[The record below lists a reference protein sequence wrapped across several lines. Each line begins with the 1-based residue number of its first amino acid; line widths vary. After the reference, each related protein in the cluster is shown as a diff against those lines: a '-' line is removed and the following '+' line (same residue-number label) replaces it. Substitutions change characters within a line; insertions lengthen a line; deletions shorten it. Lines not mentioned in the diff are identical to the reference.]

1 MSADHAHES
10 RAAKIVRRLAVP
22 IVLFWVAIA
31 AVTNATVPQLEVVGE
46 ERSAPLNAADAPSTL
61 AMRHIGKVF
70 NEFDSDSSAM
80 VVLEGEKP
88 LGAQAHQFYN
98 TLVQRLNDDHE
109 HVQHVADYWGDP
121 ITAGGSQSKDG
132 KAAYV
137 QVYVAGNQGE
147 ALSNE
152 SVDAV
157 RRIIA
162 ETPAPDGIK
171 AYVSGEAPTIT
182 DQFEV
187 GNAGAAQVTIITF
200 AVIAVMLLVVYR
212 SLITTAL
219 VLAMVMVELSA
230 ARGIV
235 AALGHT
241 GVIGLSTYATNLLT
255 MLAIAAGTDYAIFSS
270 AAIRRHARQAKIA
283 RPPIRRCISR
293 PLT

>member
-1 MSADHAHES
+1 MSANHAHES

-137 QVYVAGNQGE
+137 QVYVAGN
-147 ALSNE
+147 
-152 SVDAV
+152 
-157 RRIIA
+157 
-162 ETPAPDGIK
+162 
-171 AYVSGEAPTIT
+171 
-182 DQFEV
+182 
-187 GNAGAAQVTIITF
+187 
-200 AVIAVMLLVVYR
+200 
-212 SLITTAL
+212 
-219 VLAMVMVELSA
+219 
-230 ARGIV
+230 
-235 AALGHT
+235 
-241 GVIGLSTYATNLLT
+241 
-255 MLAIAAGTDYAIFSS
+255 
-270 AAIRRHARQAKIA
+270 
-283 RPPIRRCISR
+283 
-293 PLT
+293 